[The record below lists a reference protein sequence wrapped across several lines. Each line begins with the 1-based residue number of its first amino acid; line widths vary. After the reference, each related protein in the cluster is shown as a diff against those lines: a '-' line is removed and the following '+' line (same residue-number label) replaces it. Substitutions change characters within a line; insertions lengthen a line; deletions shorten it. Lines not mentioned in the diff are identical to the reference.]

1 MTIEQAKEYIRT
13 HATDYLKQD
22 GTKKGFIC
30 PICNSGAGSHGTG
43 IKTADN
49 IHFTCFANS
58 CFSNADIIDIIA
70 IEHGIQNTD
79 FITKLKESCR
89 AFNISL
95 EDTTKSQQKHHK
107 NTEIQA
113 MLQAQK
119 TDFTEYYKQCYADLP
134 LTDYWAKRG
143 ISSATCKKFMLGY
156 DKQHNAIVIPIS
168 KYAYK
173 TRRTD
178 IKQFYNSKGGAMAL
192 FNSAAINND
201 IVYICE
207 SETDALSIEELSKPA
222 IAIRGVNNTKL
233 LKELAAGHTDKT
245 LLLCLDIDKAGEK
258 ATEQIQADMRELGI
272 TCIDIRPLFANY
284 TMQDAEGNERP
295 IKDVNELLIH
305 HKQALT
311 DLLQMSVEELQEN
324 IKGLLRVEYITR
336 NSATAYINEFLES
349 IKDSVS
355 TPPIA
360 TGYFNLDKALNGG
373 LREGLYTI
381 GAISSLGKTTYILQM
396 ADYIAKHGTDVII
409 FSLEMSKAELIAKSI
424 SRNTKIYC
432 DNNNI
437 PNTPY
442 AKSNIGITDGTKY
455 VHYEEQEKHIIKQAV
470 KMYAEYSNNVFI
482 YTQNRK
488 QYNRPLNVNDIINI
502 VNNHIAITGHNPV
515 VIIDYL
521 QLLAPPQERLTDKQA
536 VDITTVELKELSN
549 TYKIPVIAISSF
561 NRENYNTKV
570 NFASF
575 KESGNIE
582 YTANAVLGMQLK
594 GVGTKDFDVDKEK
607 QQNPRNIEIKILKNR
622 NGETGGILNYKY
634 YPQFNYFSEV

>member
-1 MTIEQAKEYIRT
+1 MTIDEAKAYIRE
-13 HATDYLKQD
+13 HATEYLTEAKN
-22 GTKKGFIC
+22 GTYIC
-30 PICNSGAGSHGTG
+30 PICNSGAGKNGTG
-43 IKTADN
+43 INTKDN
-49 IHFTCFANS
+49 VHFTCFANS

-79 FITKLKESCR
+79 FITKLKESCK

-107 NTEIQA
+107 NTEVQA
-113 MLQAQK
+113 MQQDQK

-134 LTDYWAKRG
+134 LTDYWTKRG

-192 FNSAAINND
+192 FNPAAINND

-207 SETDALSIEELSKPA
+207 SETDALSIEELNKPA

-233 LKELAAGHTDKT
+233 LKDLAAGHTDKT

-284 TMQDAEGNERP
+284 TMQDAEGNEHP

-336 NSATAYINEFLES
+336 NSATAFINEF
-349 IKDSVS
+349 IDGVKDSVN
-355 TPPIA
+355 TPPIK
-360 TGYFNLDKALNGG
+360 TGYNNLDDYLQGG
-373 LREGLYTI
+373 LFEGLYTI
-381 GAISSLGKTTYILQM
+381 GAISSLGKTTFILQM
-396 ADYIAKHGTDVII
+396 ADYIAEHGTDVII
-409 FSLEMSKAELIAKSI
+409 FSLEMSKVELMAKSF
-424 SRNTKIYC
+424 SRNTYKYC
-432 DNNNI
+432 LENDIDIN
-437 PNTPY
+437 PY
-442 AKSNIGITDGTKY
+442 AKSNIAITDGTKY
-455 VHYEEQEKHIIKQAV
+455 PFYNEQEMYIIKQAI
-470 KMYAEYSNNVFI
+470 KDYNKYSNNI
-482 YTQNRK
+482 YIVENNGQTSIKDVEEITQRH
-488 QYNRPLNVNDIINI
+488 Y
-502 VNNHIAITGHNPV
+502 AITGNRPV
-515 VIIDYL
+515 IIIDYL
-521 QLLAPPQERLTDKQA
+521 QLLAPPQERLTDKQV
-536 VDITTVELKELSN
+536 VDITTVRLKKISRD
-549 TYKIPVIAISSF
+549 YKTPIIAISSF
-561 NRENYNTKV
+561 NRDNYNTKV
-570 NFASF
+570 NFGSF

-582 YTANAVLGMQLK
+582 YTSNVTLGMQLK
-594 GVGTKDFDVDKEK
+594 GVGTSNFDVDAAK
-607 QQNPRNIEIKILKNR
+607 QRNPRQIEIKVLKNR
-622 NGETGGILNYKY
+622 NGRTGGTLYYDY
-634 YPQFNYFSEV
+634 YPQFNYYEEAETNEK